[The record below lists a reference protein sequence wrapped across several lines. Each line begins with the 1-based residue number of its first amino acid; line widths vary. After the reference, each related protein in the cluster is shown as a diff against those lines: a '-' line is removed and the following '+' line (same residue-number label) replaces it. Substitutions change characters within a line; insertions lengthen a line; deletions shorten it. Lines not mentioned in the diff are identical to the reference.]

1 MHEAC
6 MRLTWKGFMDWL
18 GEESFS
24 EYQSLVTLQ
33 SNVNQFTSNDLDPES
48 FNEILENDVLNIVN

>member
-6 MRLTWKGFMDWL
+6 MRLTWKSFMDWL

-48 FNEILENDVLNIVN
+48 FNEILENYVLNIVN